1 MRSLQWWVIG
11 LLALVFLCGAAP
23 SERRIDSIRV
33 HGNHETPDPDV
44 LQIAAIAPGDP
55 FGDGD
60 AELIKKR
67 LTSSGRFA
75 EVDIRVRYRGLDE
88 SSDVA
93 LVIVVREK
101 RSVPSRFMV
110 GPIFKL
116 SDEYGITIGANLA
129 LVDLF
134 TEGGRLS
141 FPLSWGGERRVAIR
155 GDFPL
160 QKLGQGRT
168 THHIRFFTDR
178 ERTVNPHFDIPDNR
192 FKIGAGLTSRLRF
205 LSLGFEG
212 DWTDVSF
219 EPWEERFVTLGASAI
234 IDTRVDASV
243 PGDAVY
249 LGIGWRHY
257 FFQEG
262 VERPDVN
269 RLSFDLRGYKRLIGR
284 SLLAAQFYTHL
295 SDSPLP
301 AYEQPFLG
309 GGATLRGTKAGRFIG
324 DNIAHGTVELR
335 LPLTSPL
342 SFYRAGVH
350 FFYDTGAVF
359 DNGQRLRD
367 SEFHHGVGVG
377 CFLRIAVI
385 GVRADVGWD
394 LEGGTRFHVG
404 SGFRF

>member
-1 MRSLQWWVIG
+1 MKNFGRWAVCASV
-11 LLALVFLCGAAP
+11 AVVLCGAAS
-23 SERRIDSIRV
+23 SERRIASIRI
-33 HGNHETPDPDV
+33 HGNHETPDPEV

-55 FGDGD
+55 FGDD
-60 AELIKKR
+60 AAELIRNR
-67 LTSSGRFA
+67 LESSGRFA
-75 EVDIRVRYRGLDE
+75 EVDVRVRYRGLDE
-88 SSDVA
+88 SGDVS
-93 LVIVVREK
+93 LVIVVREN

-110 GPIFKL
+110 GPVLKL
-116 SDEYGITIGANLA
+116 SDEYGFTIGANLA
-129 LVDLF
+129 FVDF
-134 TEGGRLS
+134 ITEGGRLS

-160 QKLGQGRT
+160 QNLGRGRT
-168 THHIRFFTDR
+168 THHIRFFADR
-178 ERTVNPHFDIPDNR
+178 ERTMNPHFDIPDNR
-192 FKIGAGLTSRLRF
+192 LKIGAGLTSRFRF
-205 LSLGFEG
+205 LSIGFDG

-219 EPWEERFVTLGASAI
+219 EPWEERFVTLGASATM
-234 IDTRVDASV
+234 DTRVDATV

-249 LGIGWRHY
+249 LGVGWRHTL
-257 FFQEG
+257 FQEG
-262 VERPDVN
+262 VERPNVN

-284 SLLAAQFYTHL
+284 SLLAAQFFTHF
-295 SDSPLP
+295 SDGPLP

-324 DNIAHGTVELR
+324 DNIAHGAVELR

-359 DNGQRLRD
+359 DDGQRLRD
-367 SEFHHGVGVG
+367 AEIHHGVGVG
-377 CFLRIAVI
+377 CFLRVAVI

>member
-1 MRSLQWWVIG
+1 V
-11 LLALVFLCGAAP
+11 ALVALCGAAP
-23 SERRIDSIRV
+23 SQSRVESIRV
-33 HGNHETPDPDV
+33 HGNHETPDPEI
-44 LQIAAIAPGDP
+44 LQIAAIAPGDA
-55 FGDGD
+55 FGTDT
-60 AELIKKR
+60 AELVKER
-67 LTSSGRFA
+67 LESSGRFA

-101 RSVPSRFMV
+101 QSIPSRFMMS
-110 GPIFKL
+110 PIVKL
-116 SDEYGITIGANLA
+116 SDEYGFTFGANLA
-129 LVDLF
+129 FVDLF

-160 QKLGQGRT
+160 QKLGSEGL

-178 ERTVNPHFDIPDNR
+178 ERTVNPHFDLPDNR
-192 FKIGAGLTSRLRF
+192 LKIGAGLTSRFRF
-205 LSLGFEG
+205 LSLGFSG

-219 EPWEERFVTLGASAI
+219 EPWEERFVTLGASAVF
-234 IDTRVDASV
+234 DTRVDASV

-249 LGIGWRHY
+249 LGVGWRHY
-257 FFQEG
+257 FFQEAA
-262 VERPDVN
+262 ERSDIN

-295 SDSPLP
+295 SDSALP
-301 AYEQPFLG
+301 EYEQPFLG

-342 SFYRAGVH
+342 SFSRAGFH

-359 DNGQRLRD
+359 ADGERLSD
-367 SEFHHGVGVG
+367 AEFHHGVGVG
-377 CFLRIAVI
+377 FFFRIAVI